1 MAASIF
7 FPSAR
12 TGSRA
17 EKESMRTS
25 PPRGAD
31 VRASGE
37 AGLTLVE
44 ILVVLA
50 IIGVMSSIAVLGLG
64 GAGQGASAQAEAR
77 RLAASIQLAS
87 DEAMVSDRSLALSWD
102 GKGYSF
108 VEWNPERKEWQP
120 HKAADL
126 GERHELP
133 DEMSL
138 TGASSN
144 LPVPIGESAP
154 VALTVTTGSQSW
166 QVRYDGINAA
176 AARAAAGG

>member
-1 MAASIF
+1 
-7 FPSAR
+7 
-12 TGSRA
+12 
-17 EKESMRTS
+17 MRTS
-25 PPRGAD
+25 PPKGAE
-31 VRASGE
+31 VRASEE

-50 IIGVMSSIAVLGLG
+50 IVGVMSSIAVLGLG

-87 DEAMVSDRSLALSWD
+87 DEAMVTDRSLALNWD

-108 VEWNPERKEWQP
+108 VEWNSQSKEWQP

-126 GERHELP
+126 GGRHELP

-138 TGASSN
+138 TGES
-144 LPVPIGESAP
+144 PDGPMPIGESAP
-154 VALTVTTGSQSW
+154 AALTVTTGSQSW
-166 QVRYDGINAA
+166 QVRFDGINAA
-176 AARAAAGG
+176 AAPAAAGG